1 MTYGGYA
8 QDEQAFACMK
18 KAYDLGVNF
27 FDTAENY
34 TAGESEVV
42 MGKAI
47 KHFGWKRSDL
57 VISTSKQFF
66 FNHHPIGMLTVS
78 KKSIGALSMERFW
91 SITMVFRGS
100 TSLRAWRLHSP
111 VCN

>member
-8 QDEQAFACMK
+8 ADEATFACMK

-34 TAGESEVV
+34 TAGESEKV
-42 MGKAI
+42 MGRAI

-57 VISTSKQFF
+57 VITTSECSCLLLKR
-66 FNHHPIGMLTVS
+66 
-78 KKSIGALSMERFW
+78 KD
-91 SITMVFRGS
+91 
-100 TSLRAWRLHSP
+100 SLRLADWGCRNQLG
-111 VCN
+111 CCEW

>member
-1 MTYGGYA
+1 MAHPEPRNTGMPYRRLGRSGLHVSAIGLGGWMTYGGYTE
-8 QDEQAFACMK
+8 DEATFACMK

-34 TAGESEVV
+34 SAGQAEVV

-57 VISTSKQFF
+57 VITASAF
-66 FNHHPIGMLTVS
+66 
-78 KKSIGALSMERFW
+78 LS
-91 SITMVFRGS
+91 S
-100 TSLRAWRLHSP
+100 SLL
-111 VCN
+111 CDQ